1 VDPHWF
7 NADPDPDFLFIADPD
22 LQDPDPTLQN
32 MKFFTFLKFL
42 GSFLLSWDRIH
53 NIVEKCNT
61 GILFKTTLNPDLKS
75 SKASDPDR
83 YKSSRIH
90 GTAFFLHENVKT
102 SVPDPDPNPDP
113 QYPHVFGP
121 HGYGSGLVAAQS
133 QSSPDFDVAFS
144 YDKNC

>member
-1 VDPHWF
+1 MK
-7 NADPDPDFLFIADPD
+7 DFQATGEALIREHPAI
-22 LQDPDPTLQN
+22 QN
-32 MKFFTFLKFL
+32 MKFFTFLFYVPFL
-42 GSFLLSWDRIH
+42 PTWDRIH
-53 NIVEKCNT
+53 NIVEKCN
-61 GILFKTTLNPDLKS
+61 IMFKSTLNPNLNS

-113 QYPHVFGP
+113 QDPHVFGP

-133 QSSPDFDVAFS
+133 QSSPDFDVAFL
-144 YDKNC
+144 KEKICLF